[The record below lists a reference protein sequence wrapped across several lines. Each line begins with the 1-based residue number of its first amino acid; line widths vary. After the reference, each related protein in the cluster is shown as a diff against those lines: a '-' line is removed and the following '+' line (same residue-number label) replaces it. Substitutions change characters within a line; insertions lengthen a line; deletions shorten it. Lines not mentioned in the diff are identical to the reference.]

1 MDNFWATIAGG
12 FVAILG
18 GVATPCF
25 LERSKRK
32 AERLSLAGAIVGEI
46 EALIAISQHRKYV
59 DGIRQELTKA
69 QTNPDKYGIFHFSV
83 RRNPMRVYE
92 ANLTRIGIL
101 PDPLPKQI
109 VGFYAGV
116 SSILED
122 IDDMR
127 EGKNQRTPEDR
138 IRVLKELLQLFE
150 ATLAL
155 GQKILDDAGRH

>member
-1 MDNFWATIAGG
+1 
-12 FVAILG
+12 
-18 GVATPCF
+18 
-25 LERSKRK
+25 
-32 AERLSLAGAIVGEI
+32 
-46 EALIAISQHRKYV
+46 
-59 DGIRQELTKA
+59 
-69 QTNPDKYGIFHFSV
+69 
-83 RRNPMRVYE
+83 MRVYE